1 MLQGTSLLQ
10 SLTHE
15 LGHSLG
21 LLHSSNSKAM
31 MAPYH
36 RVYNTY
42 IHVYQYMQGRHSYLL
57 TLPTRVGTQTSP
69 CTAMTSRQ
77 LRRFMGQKLKR
88 LGGDEEAEGLK

>member
-1 MLQGTSLLQ
+1 MDFQGTSLLQ

-36 RVYNTY
+36 RGWNPNLSL
-42 IHVYQYMQGRHSYLL
+42 HSDDIAAIEALYG
-57 TLPTRVGTQTSP
+57 TKTQTTGRRRSGGRR
-69 CTAMTSRQ
+69 SRT
-77 LRRFMGQKLKR
+77 RARSRVFGS
-88 LGGDEEAEGLK
+88 GPFG